1 MAYITVVQHDTG
13 LVSSREKIVKIMQE
27 MPNADAS
34 AGRLQVMT
42 SWLQVLVL
50 SAGGYGHVPIPL
62 FKQPEVDWPC
72 CARSFAQ
79 HPRSKLS
86 HESYRLK
93 PDGSGVDLETDRLAT
108 PSIKRPKTSV
118 VTSNNRP
125 RCDPL
130 RSCKLPVLAT
140 KALLERH
147 GQPQF
152 AHILHGCGA

>member
-34 AGRLQVMT
+34 AGRLPVMT

-79 HPRSKLS
+79 DMPGVSLS
-86 HESYRLK
+86 PKARWQRRRL
-93 PDGSGVDLETDRLAT
+93 R
-108 PSIKRPKTSV
+108 
-118 VTSNNRP
+118 N
-125 RCDPL
+125 
-130 RSCKLPVLAT
+130 
-140 KALLERH
+140 
-147 GQPQF
+147 
-152 AHILHGCGA
+152 